1 MLRIKPKSEVDEE
14 VEKKKNSTEVL
25 KEISKS
31 LQLKPFGIQQPNTNT
46 SSRIAKNR
54 PYYYTYGSTAS
65 AMASNRSCATPIPT
79 SLNHS
84 MNSHSSHFNRS
95 ASVGCVIAP
104 NNRSLSDVDLSKSAF
119 PQRSQGPAPL
129 IMNQSIASSS
139 VITNTLYNIEEDK
152 EVENPVIPTKKS
164 TNSTDVVD
172 NRSSLK
178 YLDDSDS
185 DDEDNFGP
193 VKVKSFYFKKYI
205 F

>member
-14 VEKKKNSTEVL
+14 AEKKKNSTEVL

-31 LQLKPFGIQQPNTNT
+31 LQLKPSGIQQPNTNT

-84 MNSHSSHFNRS
+84 MNNHSSHFNRS

-104 NNRSLSDVDLSKSAF
+104 NNLLSDADLSKSAL
-119 PQRSQGPAPL
+119 PQRSQGPTAL
-129 IMNQSIASSS
+129 NQSIVSTSAN
-139 VITNTLYNIEEDK
+139 TTTLYNIEEDK
-152 EVENPVIPTKKS
+152 EVETSVNTSQNQKPSRQHSGLLLKL
-164 TNSTDVVD
+164 
-172 NRSSLK
+172 RQFSSILG
-178 YLDDSDS
+178 
-185 DDEDNFGP
+185 N
-193 VKVKSFYFKKYI
+193 
-205 F
+205 

>member
-14 VEKKKNSTEVL
+14 AEKKKNSTEVL

-84 MNSHSSHFNRS
+84 MNNHSSHFNRS

-104 NNRSLSDVDLSKSAF
+104 NNRSLSDLDLSKSAI
-119 PQRSQGPAPL
+119 PQRSQGPAAL
-129 IMNQSIASSS
+129 NQSIASTS
-139 VITNTLYNIEEDK
+139 VITTTLYNIEEDK
-152 EVENPVIPTKKS
+152 EVENPVIPAKKS

-172 NRSSLK
+172 NRSSIK

-193 VKVKSFYFKKYI
+193 VKVKSFNFKKNI